1 MSKTKP
7 CRFAAA
13 PAIFAIGLAALLSA
27 CEEEP
32 KQKVAVPPPA
42 VVVTEATKQTVPL
55 VMDFSGTVQSVRAV
69 EIIPRVSGYIEERY
83 FAEGSEVKEGDPLY
97 LIDPRTY
104 QAALDSLEA
113 DLEKSRSQLAFWKSE
128 VQRYTQASRSG
139 AVSEEKVEA
148 TRSKVA
154 EFDADIAKNLADIE
168 KAKLD
173 LSFTRIEAPFAGY
186 IEDTKI
192 NAGQLVEQQKDTLTT
207 LVQLDPIYVIFN
219 ISRTDAYEIQKLQLK
234 GLSPEKREDFKG
246 TVLLPDGSTYP
257 YEGHVDYVSAQIDPT
272 TDTVEA
278 RLVMPNPFKAQ
289 VGKATLLLIP
299 GQYVPVK
306 LTVGHIPDAVVI
318 PQKALVETQEGTRTY
333 VVGDD
338 NTIEAREVTLGVS
351 FEQLQVI
358 KDGLKTGERVVVDG
372 LQKVRPGL
380 TVKVLANP
388 AETGRGPAAK
398 GGS

>member
-1 MSKTKP
+1 MSKTEP

-113 DLEKSRSQLAFWKSE
+113 DLEKSRAQLAFWQSE

-234 GLSPEKREDFKG
+234 GLAPKKREDFTG

-257 YEGHVDYVSAQIDPT
+257 HEGHVDYVSAQIDPT

-278 RLVMPNPFKAQ
+278 RLVMPNPFK
-289 VGKATLLLIP
+289 GRMGSATLVLIP

-306 LTVGHIPDAVVI
+306 VTVGHIPDAVVI
-318 PQKALVETQEGTRTY
+318 PQKALVETQEGTRAY

-338 NTIEAREVTLGVS
+338 NTIEAREVAPGVS
-351 FEQLQVI
+351 FEHLQVI
-358 KDGLKTGERVVVDG
+358 KDGLKAGERVVVDG

-388 AETGRGPAAK
+388 AATGRGPAAK